1 MTSTAPAAFH
11 VMSKPT
17 GAACNLDCQYCF
29 FLKKEALYPGSG
41 FRMSDE
47 VMEAHIRQTIEA
59 QHGAPEVTLAW
70 QGGEPTLM
78 GLEFYRR
85 AMEVERR
92 YRKPGQA
99 ILNTIQTN
107 GILVDEEW
115 CAFFRENGFLVGISV
130 DGPREM
136 HDVYRRDKGGQPTFD
151 RVIRAVRLMQARRV
165 EFNILCT
172 VNAVNSE
179 RPLEVYRFFRDEL
192 QARYLQ
198 LIPIVERANDTGFQE
213 GDTVTDR
220 SVRPEKYGRFLIE
233 IFDEWIRRDVGR
245 MFVQVFDG
253 VLASWLRGY
262 SSLCIF
268 RPTCGDGVALEHNGD
283 LYSCD
288 HFVEP
293 GHLLGNVRETPLL
306 QLVGSDKQRQF
317 GQDKQ
322 DTLTG
327 YCRECEFLF
336 TCHGE
341 CPKNRFSKTP
351 DGEPGLNYLC
361 AGLKAFFGHVDRPM
375 KIMADLMRRGRPAAD
390 VMQVL
395 ADAEARLVA
404 AAAVAGRN
412 DPCPCGSGLKT
423 KRCHGG
429 GRGNAPAKRPAMM
442 STNT

>member
-1 MTSTAPAAFH
+1 MTATAAFH
-11 VMSKPT
+11 VMAKPT
-17 GAACNLDCQYCF
+17 GAACNLDCHYCF
-29 FLKKEALYPGSG
+29 FLKKEALYRGSG

-59 QHGAPEVTLAW
+59 QPGAPEVTMAW

-92 YRKPGQA
+92 CRKPGQA
-99 ILNTIQTN
+99 VLNTIQTN
-107 GILVDEEW
+107 GILLDEEW
-115 CAFFRENGFLVGISV
+115 CAFLRENSFLVGISV

-136 HDVYRRDKGGQPTFD
+136 HDVYRRDKGGHPTFD
-151 RVIRAVRLMQARRV
+151 RVIRAVRLMQAAQV

-172 VNAVNSE
+172 VNAVNS
-179 RPLEVYRFFRDEL
+179 RHPLEVYRFFRDEL

-198 LIPIVERANDTGFQE
+198 LIPIVERANDSGFQE

-220 SVRPEKYGRFLIE
+220 SVRSEQYGRFLNE
-233 IFDEWIRRDVGR
+233 IFDEWVRRDVGQ
-245 MFVQVFDG
+245 MFVQMFDG
-253 VLASWLRGY
+253 VLASWVRGH

-293 GHLLGNVRETPLL
+293 AHLLGNVRETPLL
-306 QLVGSDKQRQF
+306 QLVGSDKQRKF

-322 DTLTG
+322 DSLPR

-341 CPKNRFSKTP
+341 CPKNRFVLAP

-375 KIMADLMRRGRPAAD
+375 KIMADLMRRGLPATG
-390 VMQVL
+390 VMKVL
-395 ADAEARLVA
+395 TAEQSRLA
-404 AAAVAGRN
+404 ASAAMAGRN
-412 DPCPCGSGLKT
+412 DPCPCGSGLKS

-429 GRGNAPAKRPAMM
+429 SSVNGPARKRAI
-442 STNT
+442 SATSN